1 MPLRRRPLPHRR
13 RDPQD
18 EAVLAASAAV
28 HSMIALMHQT
38 GGVPQGLW
46 RDPYALGFI
55 YCIVGGFSIH
65 AGTEEDELT
74 DVITDSFTEVAGA
87 DGTDILLC
95 AIDLM
100 LDEDADFI
108 AGLQAGD
115 KVVAVALGYPDYD
128 KDSDVIDARKRGNDM
143 TSVMSEWRT
152 AETAGLPHPD
162 EAAVLYLQQRLFCH
176 EVRRRLRVSRLH

>member
-1 MPLRRRPLPHRR
+1 MPPRPRPIPHRR

-28 HSMIALMHQT
+28 HSMISLLHQT

-55 YCIVGGFSIH
+55 YCVVGGFSVH
-65 AGTEEDELT
+65 AGTDEDELT
-74 DVITDSFTEVAGA
+74 DVITDSFTEVAGP

-100 LDEDADFI
+100 LGEDADFI
-108 AGLQAGD
+108 AGLQAAD

-128 KDSDVIDARKRGNDM
+128 NDADVIDARKRGRDL
-143 TSVMSEWRT
+143 TRLMSEWQA
-152 AETAGLPHPD
+152 AEDAGLLHPD

-176 EVRRRLRVSRLH
+176 EVRKRLKVSRLH

>member
-1 MPLRRRPLPHRR
+1 MPLRRRRLPHRR

-28 HSMIALMHQT
+28 HSMIALMHHT

-65 AGTEEDELT
+65 AGTEEDDLT
-74 DVITDSFTEVAGA
+74 DVITDSFTEVAGP
-87 DGTDILLC
+87 DGTDVLLC

-100 LDEDADFI
+100 LEEDADFI

-128 KDSDVIDARKRGNDM
+128 KDADVIDARKRGSDL
-143 TSVMSEWRT
+143 TGLMSEWKT
-152 AETAGLPHPD
+152 AEAAGLINPD

-176 EVRRRLRVSRLH
+176 EVRRRLHVSRLH

>member
-1 MPLRRRPLPHRR
+1 MPQRRRPLPHRR

-28 HSMIALMHQT
+28 HSMISLLHQT

-55 YCIVGGFSIH
+55 YCVVGGFSVH
-65 AGTEEDELT
+65 AGTEEDDLT
-74 DVITDSFTEVAGA
+74 DVITDSFTEVAGP

-128 KDSDVIDARKRGNDM
+128 KDADVIDARKRGRDL
-143 TSVMSEWRT
+143 TSLMEEWQT
-152 AETAGLPHPD
+152 AEEAGLLHPD

-176 EVRRRLRVSRLH
+176 EVRKRLRAPRLH